1 MNGFAAAFSALSDPR
16 RPNARQHKLL
26 DILAI
31 AFCACLCGAESCV
44 DMAEFAAAKEDVLR
58 EFLTREGG
66 PPLHD
71 TFSRVF
77 RLLNPVS
84 FAACFQTYLD
94 ALGAVCREHV
104 AIDGK
109 TLARGARAGGRS
121 LAAADS
127 QRLCVRNP
135 ADFG

>member
-44 DMAEFAAAKEDVLR
+44 DRADFAEAQEDVLR
-58 EFLTREGG
+58 EFLDLEGG
-66 PPLHD
+66 PPSPD

-77 RLLNPVS
+77 RAARSGEFGCLLSGLSRFLRRGLPRARRYRRQNPTRAHERAAGVS
-84 FAACFQTYLD
+84 PLQLVSAFAAET
-94 ALGAVCREHV
+94 
-104 AIDGK
+104 
-109 TLARGARAGGRS
+109 
-121 LAAADS
+121 
-127 QRLCVRNP
+127 RLT
-135 ADFG
+135 